1 MSSHWMS
8 LKKNIPEYDG
18 GSTRPQC
25 VCGELTLDEMP
36 PYRLHNDDYDGLN
49 MTEEC
54 FFQFCSFEC
63 MTYSHVQI

>member
-1 MSSHWMS
+1 MMGEALDH
-8 LKKNIPEYDG
+8 N
-18 GSTRPQC
+18 
-25 VCGELTLDEMP
+25 VCGELTLDEVP